1 MIYVEGKIR
10 TPLCLSQYNAPMCV
24 HRTSFIHLVNSFQS
38 VIRRHSVS
46 ERLLAVLLTLLCT
59 VTLAQTDPTFRA
71 ETTALALTAK
81 PELDGKVRGDPV
93 WEAESPI
100 SNFSQLRPENGEPAS
115 HRTEVYFG
123 YTESALH
130 IAFLCYQDDPSQI
143 VVSSNGE
150 LSDSVAI
157 ILDTFLNGRTGFV
170 FATNPNGPLWDGA
183 LSSGNTDWNWST
195 TWRVESLR
203 TPFGWSTEMEI
214 PFSSLRYGGDRVQTW
229 GVNIARVTIAD
240 NEISY
245 WSPVPAQ
252 FNMYRIDLAGR
263 IHGIGV
269 PAMNRSLRFTPYVRT
284 GDVQSDFSDDDQ
296 GNDAGFDVKYSI
308 TSRLTL
314 DATFNTD
321 FAQVESDQLQ
331 VNLGRY
337 ALFFPETRPFF
348 LENQALFTVGVP
360 WQTQLFHSRR
370 IGIAPNGQR
379 LRLDGGV
386 RVTGKITDQTNLGFL
401 QMRSDSHANDDK
413 SDFTV
418 LRLSRDLKNRSS
430 VGFLGSR
437 RRDSHSTGDTLGIN
451 GSFGIGERTDIHTFV
466 ATTRSDAYS
475 SDAHAFNVYVN
486 HSSPTWKYQAWIHEV
501 GKGFNPEVG
510 FVSRRNMRTTG
521 GILRYTHAVDDFVG
535 LKEWNQY
542 YSISMTRNLDGY
554 LENGGLHLE
563 IWPVWDN
570 GADGWM
576 AVDFQYEEV
585 REPFPVAGVLILPGK
600 YNTKQFTLAGN
611 LPNTHRIRGGAFLSN
626 GGFYNGELLNT
637 NAFFSY
643 QQDESLSFS
652 VGYQHRKIGF
662 PTLEK
667 DVTVANGNLGFAYS
681 FTPQSEVFGQLQR
694 NRIDDIWS
702 INLRYRWQRN
712 ANSGLYV
719 VYSYFGLGTDDD
731 TFEHQEFVVKYSH
744 TFNVMN

>member
-1 MIYVEGKIR
+1 MFSPKEKARAFVG
-10 TPLCLSQYNAPMCV
+10 PFQYNESLRYARSPFTCA
-24 HRTSFIHLVNSFQS
+24 NSPFRI
-38 VIRRHSVS
+38 VFRRHSMFR
-46 ERLLAVLLTLLCT
+46 RLLAVLLSFLSVMTIG
-59 VTLAQTDPTFRA
+59 QSDPATRS
-71 ETTALALTAK
+71 ETNALELSSV
-81 PELDGKVRGDPV
+81 PELDGNVKDDPV
-93 WEAESPI
+93 WQSLPPI
-100 SNFSQLRPENGEPAS
+100 SNFTQLRPENGEPAS

-123 YTESALH
+123 FSESALH
-130 IAFLCYQDDPSQI
+130 IAFLCYEEDPSQI
-143 VVSSNGE
+143 VISSDGE
-150 LSDSVAI
+150 RSDSVAI

-170 FATNPNGPLWDGA
+170 FATSPNGPLWDAA

-195 TWRVESLR
+195 IWRVESIR
-203 TPFGWSTEMEI
+203 TSFGWSAEMEI
-214 PFSSLRYGGDRVQTW
+214 PFSSLRYGGDKVQTW

-245 WSPVPAQ
+245 WSPIPAQ
-252 FNMYRIDLAGR
+252 FNMFRIDLAGR

-269 PAMNRSLRFTPYVRT
+269 PGMNRNLQFIPYLRT
-284 GDVQSDFSDDDQ
+284 GNVQSDFSDDDQ

-370 IGIAPNGQR
+370 IGIAPSGQR
-379 LRLDGGV
+379 LRIDGGV
-386 RVTGKITDQTNLGFL
+386 RLTGKIADQTNFGFL
-401 QMRSDSHANDDK
+401 QMRSDSHIQGDK

-430 VGFLGSR
+430 IGFLGSR
-437 RRDSHSTGDTLGIN
+437 RQDSDSTGDTIGLN
-451 GSFGIGERTDIHTFV
+451 GSFGIGERTDVHTFV

-475 SDAHAFNVYVN
+475 SDQHAFNVYLN

-521 GILRYTHAVDDFVG
+521 GVLRYTHAVDDYFG

-542 YSISMTRNLDGY
+542 YSISTTRNLDGF
-554 LENGGLHLE
+554 LENAGLHLE

-585 REPFPVAGVLILPGK
+585 RDSFYVAGVEILPGK
-600 YNTKQFTLAGN
+600 YHTKQFVIAGN
-611 LPNTHRIRGGAFLSN
+611 LPNTQRIRGGAYLTN
-626 GGFYNGELLNT
+626 GGFYNGTLLNANT
-637 NAFFSY
+637 FFSY
-643 QQDESLSFS
+643 QRDESLSLS

-662 PTLEK
+662 PSLEK
-667 DVTVANGNLGFAYS
+667 DITVADGRMGFAYS
-681 FTPQSEVFGQLQR
+681 FTAQSAIFGQVQR

-712 ANSGLYV
+712 ANSGLYI

-731 TFEHQEFVVKYSH
+731 TLKHQEFVVKYSH
-744 TFNVMN
+744 TFNVLK

>member
-24 HRTSFIHLVNSFQS
+24 HRTSFIRLVNSFQS

-59 VTLAQTDPTFRA
+59 VTLAQTDPTFRS